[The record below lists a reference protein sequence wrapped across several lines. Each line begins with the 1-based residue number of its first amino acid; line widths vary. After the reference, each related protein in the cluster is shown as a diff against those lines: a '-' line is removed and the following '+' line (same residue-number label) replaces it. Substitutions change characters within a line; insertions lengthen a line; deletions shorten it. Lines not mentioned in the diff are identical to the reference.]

1 MVREH
6 RIFLSAFGIF
16 LFVGIYAMRYV
27 PHGDEVLFFGA
38 YRSTFWDVLFKT
50 TTLLGEGYPFVLA
63 GAVLWRIRRK
73 YPWDITL
80 LGFCISIVSYLTK
93 TLFAQERPVAF
104 LKNAGKLDLLVP
116 VEGVVVHGGNTS
128 FPSGHTM
135 AAFGLYTFLAL
146 LMRGRGLLSLFWLFI
161 AIMVGI
167 SRIYLA
173 QHFLRDVLAGA
184 FIGAVIA
191 FSFASFQRKA
201 SPTSILKP

>member
-6 RIFLSAFGIF
+6 RVFLTAFGVFMFAGLVLMVYI
-16 LFVGIYAMRYV
+16 
-27 PHGDEVLFFGA
+27 PHGDEVLFFGT
-38 YRSTFWDVLFKT
+38 YRSTFLDLLFKT

-80 LGFCISIVSYLTK
+80 LGFCITIVSYLTK

-104 LKNAGKLDLLVP
+104 FQNTGKLDLLVP

-135 AAFGLYTFLAL
+135 AAFGLYTFLTL
-146 LMRGRGLLSLFWLFI
+146 LTRGRDLLSLFWLFL
-161 AIMVGI
+161 ALMVGL

-191 FSFASFQRKA
+191 FSIGFFQRNA
-201 SPTSILKP
+201 APSSILKP